1 MSPDGGSGPRTP
13 NIDQLIIDPK
23 AEGGAGQLRTGS
35 GKDEVQF
42 YVEAGEQYKL
52 LHNQQSL
59 GLLGKLWGSSNSA
72 PTNIAGLLLLLCFVF
87 GGMSFVITESAE
99 LTEARKWLLGFTT
112 TVVGFLFGTG
122 TRSRSE

>member
-1 MSPDGGSGPRTP
+1 MVRRSSCENSAAGSGALSPDGGVSPRTP
-13 NIDQLIIDPK
+13 DIDQLIIDPK
-23 AEGGAGQLRTGS
+23 AEGSASQSRTGS

-42 YVEAGEQYKL
+42 FTGAGEQYKL

-87 GGMSFVITESAE
+87 GAMSFPAQAPHSY
-99 LTEARKWLLGFTT
+99 K
-112 TVVGFLFGTG
+112 
-122 TRSRSE
+122 